1 MSAEVS
7 LESPFG
13 GVNAKVA
20 DLRNHVAVPAGDGH
34 RDLTE
39 GVWLSSEAGRGSL
52 LAFDPVDRGFKLTL
66 RDAGR
71 SKWVAFGFGIP
82 VDGLRRCR
90 MLGVRVRAWSS
101 DFYSCRPS
109 LRYLLRDG
117 GFVDRFPGD
126 YMLSSG
132 GLHDQMAFIEV
143 DQQTVGES
151 RAAEV
156 NLFFQGNAFEVEFEL
171 IEALQIL

>member
-1 MSAEVS
+1 MTAEVS
-7 LESPFG
+7 LESPFA
-13 GVNAKVA
+13 GVNARIA
-20 DLRNHVAVPAGDGH
+20 ALRNRAALPAGDGH
-34 RDLTE
+34 RDLAD
-39 GVWLSSEAGRGSL
+39 GIWLSSEAGRGSQ

-90 MLGVRVRAWSS
+90 LLGVRVRAWSA

-109 LRYLLRDG
+109 LRYLRREG
-117 GFVDRFPGD
+117 GFVDRFPGE

-132 GLHDQMAFIEV
+132 GLHDRVAFFEV
-143 DQQTVGES
+143 DQHTVGKS
-151 RAAEV
+151 RAAEI
-156 NLFFQGNAFEVEFEL
+156 NLFFQGSAFEVEFEL
-171 IEALQIL
+171 VEALQIL

>member
-1 MSAEVS
+1 MSAEVT
-7 LESPFG
+7 LEGPFG

-20 DLRNHVAVPAGDGH
+20 ALRNRTALPAGDGH
-34 RDLTE
+34 RDLAE
-39 GVWLSSEAGRGSL
+39 GVWLSSEAGRGSA
-52 LAFDPVDRGFKLTL
+52 LAFDPVDRGFRLRL

-82 VDGLRRCR
+82 VEGLRHCR
-90 MLGVRVRAWSS
+90 FLGVRVRAWSA
-101 DFYSCRPS
+101 DFYSCRPN
-109 LRYLLRDG
+109 LRYLRRDG
-117 GFVDRFPGD
+117 GFVDRFPND
-126 YMLSSG
+126 YLLSSG

-143 DQQTVGES
+143 DEHLVGDA

-156 NLFFQGNAFEVEFEL
+156 NLFFQGNAFDIEFEL

>member
-20 DLRNHVAVPAGDGH
+20 ALRSRAAVPAGDGH
-34 RDLTE
+34 RDLAE
-39 GVWLSSEAGRGSL
+39 GVWLSSEAGRGSA
-52 LAFDPVDRGFKLTL
+52 LAFDPVERGFKLTL
-66 RDAGR
+66 RDVGR
-71 SKWVAFGFGIP
+71 SKWIAFGFGIP

-90 MLGVRVRAWSS
+90 FLGVRVRAWSA
-101 DFYSCRPS
+101 DFYSCRPC
-109 LRYLLRDG
+109 LRYLRREG
-117 GFVDRFPGD
+117 GFVDRFPAD
-126 YMLSSG
+126 YLLSSG

-143 DQQTVGES
+143 DPQLALDS